1 MIKLQR
7 TASRSMRIA
16 PTLPARLATEVFLM
30 ASAGRHPRCLAVPA
44 AAARAAMVLSILFTM
59 SISTLAERSAF
70 AQDQATI
77 DKLVQLNKKAMDD
90 YDTADFDTAKKSLL
104 DAEKLGKRAG
114 LEGHPVMA
122 RTYIHLGALYVIGYK
137 DKPKAQHY
145 FGKALDIQP
154 DINLDRTLTSVS
166 VRDLFATVKAQRAE
180 SATDVAPPPP
190 APRDR
195 KGRARPEPVA
205 AEPAPAAAIGEGA
218 GRHRPPPGNQGAAS
232 DDGGAEPDLPA
243 SIAALD
249 CPYPDDTPP
258 GRKVTLRCAA
268 AANLPVSGAT
278 LHYKGHGMS
287 DYEDVPM
294 ARSPKGWW
302 QATIPRKRVDG
313 TSLQFYFEG
322 LDASDKPVVSNGRA
336 ESPNVMLIVER
347 GNNTPVTAG
356 GEEENPLEH
365 DNRSLPKLLLGK
377 YDKSRIGVDSRY
389 GNRRFWIGLGLGSG
403 FVYAING
410 VAEARVS
417 GRPLPGGGFD
427 MTPDVSITGFG
438 WAGLGQ
444 LAPEIGFQIN
454 PDWAISIEGR
464 NQWIPQ
470 ASSVAA
476 YTAAGAHAALLKV
489 IRYTTQDR
497 FRLFFALAA
506 GGGEGAR
513 MNIQTDVPTGP
524 CPNPTRPCA
533 NPDLKDT
540 VRVGGVL
547 LGGTVGV
554 YYEISRRFS
563 WIAELNALFGL
574 PKRGLVLDLNTG
586 LQVNFGDTSGAAE
599 AAAAKKVNSVS
610 TSVDDE
616 EPK

>member
-1 MIKLQR
+1 MGI
-7 TASRSMRIA
+7 ARI
-16 PTLPARLATEVFLM
+16 LPARLVTRSPGERCRGSHPRWRAVRGR
-30 ASAGRHPRCLAVPA
+30 AGRTAVA
-44 AAARAAMVLSILFTM
+44 VAILSTLSVLSM
-59 SISTLAERSAF
+59 SERSAS
-70 AQDQATI
+70 AQDQAII

-114 LEGHPVMA
+114 LESHPVMA
-122 RTYIHLGALYVIGYK
+122 RTYVHLGALYVTGYK
-137 DKPKAQHY
+137 DKTKAQHY

-154 DINLDRTLTSVS
+154 DINLDRTLTSAS
-166 VRDLFATVKAQRAE
+166 VRDLFAAVKTQRAE
-180 SATDVAPPPP
+180 SATEAAPFPP
-190 APRDR
+190 APRDKR
-195 KGRARPEPVA
+195 GRSHPEPTPMTV
-205 AEPAPAAAIGEGA
+205 EPEPELTGEGA
-218 GRHRPPPGNQGAAS
+218 GRRRTPPGNQGTPAGDA
-232 DDGGAEPDLPA
+232 GAEPDLPA
-243 SIAALD
+243 TIAALD

-258 GRKVTLRCAA
+258 GKKITLRCAA
-268 AANLPVSGAT
+268 AANLPVAGVT
-278 LHYKGHGMS
+278 LHFKGHGMS
-287 DYEDVPM
+287 DYEGLAM
-294 ARSPKGWW
+294 AKSPKGWW

-313 TSLQFYFEG
+313 TSIQFYFEG
-322 LDASDKPVVSNGRA
+322 LDTSDKPVVSNGRA

-347 GNNTPVTAG
+347 DNKVAVNQGS
-356 GEEENPLEH
+356 EEENPLEEE
-365 DNRSLPKLLLGK
+365 NRSLPKLLLGK

-389 GNRRFWIGLGLGSG
+389 GNRRFWIGIGLGSG

-410 VAEARVS
+410 VPESRVS

-470 ASSVAA
+470 AARVAS
-476 YTAAGAHAALLKV
+476 YTASGAHAALLKV
-489 IRYTTQDR
+489 VRYTTQDR
-497 FRLFFALAA
+497 FRLFFALAG

-513 MNIQTDVPTGP
+513 MNIHTDVPTGP
-524 CPNPTRPCA
+524 CPNPARPCA
-533 NPDLKDT
+533 NADLKDT

-547 LGGTVGV
+547 LGGTVGA

-574 PKRGLVLDLNTG
+574 PKQGMVLDLNTG